1 MTLTLQYDDFMK
13 YVHKLA
19 KQPDSNYMDAV
30 LDYAQKNDIEI
41 EALGDIIRKNTNLKS
56 RIQDEAEDLRLME
69 RTAKLPV

>member
-1 MTLTLQYDDFMK
+1 MTLTLQYDDFMT

-41 EALGDIIRKNTNLKS
+41 EALGDIIRKIQISSLAFRTKLK
-56 RIQDEAEDLRLME
+56 
-69 RTAKLPV
+69 TFV